1 MSMDFYGV
9 ETVLLASFF
18 SLTKNL
24 FWPLFI
30 LWSCVDPLTVPQ
42 CAHVK
47 ITGGFFLPSWGLQRL
62 CKCGDMCR
70 PTNTYIIQNQQNVVF
85 FKLKVYL
92 LLFLLY
98 FLDIGVSVH
107 ALDTV
112 IYSSILLIIKH
123 CVWEFYF
130 CLVNFILLSGLPSY
144 VIYSFI
150 GTLIPK

>member
-47 ITGGFFLPSWGLQRL
+47 ITGGFFPAVMGVTKTVQVWWHV
-62 CKCGDMCR
+62 
-70 PTNTYIIQNQQNVVF
+70 PTHKHIHNPKSNVVF